1 MRAKT
6 ITFSATEHDL
16 LALEYLKNKEMRR
29 SYSDMIRFLIHEK
42 YQKILSHN
50 VDIPT
55 FANHQNTNQQED
67 TLASN

>member
-42 YQKILSHN
+42 YQKILSQN
-50 VDIPT
+50 VDISI
-55 FANHQNTNQQED
+55 FSCRQNADHQED
-67 TLASN
+67 TN